1 MNAPAEHHYNRIEEA
16 TRQPYTRHAVRDFR
30 VVLESVFRN
39 LTAEENRSF
48 SNLYGRI
55 EYVFDRRGVE
65 PRMRDQV
72 HALRI
77 LANRLSHDHRDPTRD
92 EYLLALKAVC
102 MTVEHFCGAPV
113 PASLSSL
120 YASLG
125 DRSFVRERHAGGE
138 TVALMKPI
146 ILEVGELRRTS
157 DGRAFFTLRCREE
170 EYGDFDLQ
178 LWQMENSDLVRLQPL
193 LRPWQTLYVSDCRRS
208 EGREGY
214 FSSTGKSQIVLEP
227 DILVDI
233 SDLAECFSG
242 RQSNPLIA
250 LIRKLMPQEASAA
263 TFKGNMV
270 NTLLDEATRTEQP
283 EFKTAFRNAVAEH
296 VLQAVALGREELN
309 SIYEN
314 IRTGHWDNV
323 ISVADSVREKP
334 VRIEPSFLSARY
346 GLQGRLDLLVED
358 ADDPLRKDVYELKS
372 GKAPDYNVW
381 SNNEMQVV
389 GYNLLMRSAFGQGR
403 TGSSA
408 ILYSAAAA
416 TPLRNV
422 TSTLASENRLL
433 AVRNVF
439 VAHLLAIAAGDD
451 AVLDSIR
458 PDAGMDLPSF
468 LRDDFGRYHAA
479 YSVAD
484 ELTKTYY
491 RRFLGF
497 VLREF
502 LNAKCGL
509 FSSTEREEDGDGFA
523 ALWLQDEETKALSF
537 GILRRMRFSRFE
549 EEVSRVHFLIEEPQH
564 HNFRIGDTV
573 IIYPRGAGGLAPLE
587 QQVLKARIDRLTQDT
602 CSVSLN
608 NRQLDASYFERD
620 VEWVIEHDLY
630 ESNHWHSTRS
640 LFNILL
646 PSNRERFDR
655 LIGRREPVC
664 HSSGTVAGEDLN
676 DNQRQIL
683 RESLDA
689 RDYHL
694 VQGPPGTG
702 KTSTYL
708 TRLSKELLA
717 DTGSIVIVAFT
728 NRAVDEI
735 ALRLTDAEVPFIRL
749 GGRQS
754 RAEAELSAMVG
765 KGKGGLEEAS
775 ERIRSNRVFLAT
787 VATMNTRLEVL
798 ARLKD
803 DLHTLIVDEASQLTE
818 PALIGLVMR
827 FRKFILI
834 GDQNQLP
841 PVVTQSPHFCRVT
854 DPILLEAGIR
864 TLDRS
869 LFERMIEQSQRRGWS
884 KSYGMLT
891 THFRMHA
898 EIASLIDPWYGHRL
912 RCGSEAQRADYEFLG
927 PEDGR
932 WKRVLSAGRVVF
944 IPSPHEMTSKYH
956 DTEARRIVS
965 LLKYLRDSG
974 GASFKPEHVGVVTPW
989 RTQIGLI
996 RNLLGAESNLQEVN
1010 IDTVERFQGSENRI
1024 ILVSMAV
1031 YHPAQLALLRS
1042 PGVFRYRE
1050 DDEKE
1055 TEVSL
1060 DRKLLVTLSR
1070 AKQQILFFGDE
1081 RVLKSNP
1088 HYASVIERM
1097 QRVEI
1102 AEKGVWGL

>member
-1 MNAPAEHHYNRIEEA
+1 MNPPAEHHYNRIEEA
-16 TRQPYTRHAVRDFR
+16 TRQPFTRHAVRDFR
-30 VVLESVFRN
+30 VVLESVFRH
-39 LTAEENRSF
+39 LTAEDRRSF

-55 EYVFDRRGVE
+55 EYVFDKRSVE
-65 PRMRDQV
+65 PRMREQV
-72 HALRI
+72 HSLRI
-77 LANRLSHDHRDPTRD
+77 LSNRLSHEHREPTRD

-102 MTVEHFCGAPV
+102 MTVEHFLSMPV
-113 PASLSSL
+113 PRGLASL
-120 YASLG
+120 YASTG
-125 DRSFVRERHAGGE
+125 DRLFVRERHAARE
-138 TVALMKPI
+138 TIALMKPL
-146 ILEVGELRRTS
+146 ILEVGGLNRTV
-157 DGRAFFTLRCREE
+157 DGRAHFTLKCREE
-170 EYGDFDLQ
+170 EFGDFDLQ
-178 LWQMENSDLVRLQPL
+178 LWHTEHNDIVRIQRL
-193 LRPWQTLYVSDCRRS
+193 LRPWQTLHVSECRRS
-208 EGREGY
+208 EGMEGR
-214 FSSTGKSQIVLEP
+214 FSSTGRSQIVLEP

-233 SDLAECFSG
+233 SDLAECFSA

-270 NTLLDEATRTEQP
+270 NTLLDEATRTEEP
-283 EFKTAFRNAVAEH
+283 EFMSAFRNAVAEH
-296 VLQAVALGREELN
+296 VLQAVALGRNELN
-309 SIYEN
+309 SIYES
-314 IRTGHWDNV
+314 IRTSHWGNV
-323 ISVADSVREKP
+323 MTAAESVREKP

-346 GLQGRLDLLVED
+346 GIQGRLDLLVED
-358 ADDPLRKDVYELKS
+358 GEDPLRKDVYELKS
-372 GKAPDYNVW
+372 GKAPDYDVW

-389 GYNLLMRSAFGQGR
+389 GYNMLLRSAFGEAR

-408 ILYSAAAA
+408 ILYSAAQQN
-416 TPLRNV
+416 PLRNV

-439 VAHLLAIAAGDD
+439 VAHLLAIAAGDYS
-451 AVLDSIR
+451 VLDTIR
-458 PDAGMDLPSF
+458 TDAGEDLPSF
-468 LRDDFGRYHAA
+468 LRDEFGRYQAA
-479 YSVAD
+479 YGGAD
-484 ELTKTYY
+484 ELTATYY
-491 RRFLGF
+491 RRYLGF

-509 FSSTEREEDGDGFA
+509 FSSTGREEEGDGFA
-523 ALWLQDEETKALSF
+523 ALWLQDEETKAQAF

-549 EEVSRVHFLIEEPQH
+549 EETSRVHFLIQEPQH

-573 IIYPRGAGGLAPLE
+573 IIYPRGGQGLAPLE
-587 QQVLKARIDRLTQDT
+587 QQVLKARIDRLSQDT
-602 CSVSLN
+602 CSISLN
-608 NRQLDASYFERD
+608 NRQLDSSYFDRE
-620 VEWVIEHDLY
+620 VEWIIEHDLY

-640 LFNILL
+640 LFHILL
-646 PSNRERFDR
+646 PSNRDRFDR
-655 LIGRREPVC
+655 LVGRKKPAFQRQR
-664 HSSGTVAGEDLN
+664 TVGGEGLN
-676 DNQRQIL
+676 ENQRQIL
-683 RESLDA
+683 QESVDA
-689 RDYHL
+689 CDYHL

-708 TRLSKELLA
+708 TRLVGELL
-717 DTGSIVIVAFT
+717 TEKGSVVVVAFT

-735 ALRLTDAEVPFIRL
+735 AQRLSEAELPFIRL

-798 ARLKD
+798 AKLKQ
-803 DLHTLIVDEASQLTE
+803 DLDTLIVDEASQLTE
-818 PALIGLVMR
+818 PALIGLVMK

-841 PVVTQSPHFCRVT
+841 PVVKQSPHHCEVKDT
-854 DPILLEAGIR
+854 VLLEAGIR
-864 TLDRS
+864 NLDRS
-869 LFERMIEQSQRRGWS
+869 LFERMMEQSQRKGW
-884 KSYGMLT
+884 KESYGMLT

-898 EIASLIDPWYGHRL
+898 EIAALIDPWYGNRL
-912 RCGSEAQRADYEFLG
+912 RCGGEEQQSPFSFTG

-932 WKRVLSAGRVVF
+932 WKRILSAGRVVF
-944 IPSPHEMTSKYH
+944 VPSPHEMTSKYH
-956 DTEARRIVS
+956 ETEANRIVA
-965 LLKYLRDSG
+965 LLKYLRDAE
-974 GASFKPEHVGVVTPW
+974 GASFRTDHVGVVTPW

-996 RNLLGAESNLQEVN
+996 RNLLGVDGGLQEIN

-1031 YHPAQLALLRS
+1031 YHPAQLELLRS

-1050 DDEKE
+1050 GEGDE

-1070 AKQQILFFGDE
+1070 AKQQVVMFGDE

-1088 HYASVIERM
+1088 HYAAVIGRM
-1097 QRVEI
+1097 KRMEV
-1102 AEKGVWGL
+1102 ADKGLWGV

>member
-1 MNAPAEHHYNRIEEA
+1 MNPPAEHHYNRIEEA

-30 VVLESVFRN
+30 VVLESVFRH
-39 LTAEENRSF
+39 LTAEDRRSF

-55 EYVFDRRGVE
+55 EYVFDKRGVE
-65 PRMRDQV
+65 PLMREQV
-72 HALRI
+72 HSLRI
-77 LANRLSHDHRDPTRD
+77 LSNRLSHEHREPTRD

-102 MTVEHFCGAPV
+102 MTVEHFFGTSV
-113 PASLSSL
+113 PKPLSAL
-120 YASLG
+120 YAATG
-125 DRSFVRERHAGGE
+125 DRLFLREKVAARE
-138 TVALMKPI
+138 TVSLMKPVV
-146 ILEVGELRRTS
+146 LEVGELKRTAE
-157 DGRAFFTLRCREE
+157 GRAFFTLRCREE
-170 EYGDFDLQ
+170 EFGEFDLQ
-178 LWQMENSDLVRLQPL
+178 LWHTEHNDIVRLQTL
-193 LRPWQTLYVSDCRRS
+193 LRPWQTLNVSECRRS
-208 EGREGY
+208 EGRDGHY
-214 FSSTGKSQIVLEP
+214 SSTGKSQIVLEP

-270 NTLLDEATRTEQP
+270 NTLLDEATRSEEP
-283 EFKTAFRNAVAEH
+283 EFKTAFRNAVADH
-296 VLQAVALGREELN
+296 VLQAVALGRNELN
-309 SIYEN
+309 AIYES

-323 ISVADSVREKP
+323 MKVADSVREKP
-334 VRIEPSFLSARY
+334 VRIEPSFLSSRY

-358 ADDPLRKDVYELKS
+358 ADEPLRKDVYELKS
-372 GKAPDYNVW
+372 GKAPEYNVW

-389 GYNLLMRSAFGQGR
+389 GYNLLLRSAFGESR

-408 ILYSAAAA
+408 ILYSAAPEN
-416 TPLRNV
+416 PLRNV

-439 VAHLLAIAAGDD
+439 VAQLIAIASGDD
-451 AVLDSIR
+451 SVLDSIR
-458 PDAGMDLPSF
+458 PDAGADLPPF
-468 LRDDFGRYHAA
+468 LRDDFARYHTA
-479 YSVAD
+479 YRGAD
-484 ELTKTYY
+484 ELTRTYY
-491 RRFLGF
+491 RRYLGF
-497 VLREF
+497 VTREF
-502 LNAKCGL
+502 LHAKCGL

-523 ALWLQDEETKALSF
+523 ALWLQDEESKAQAF

-549 EEVSRVHFLIEEPQH
+549 EETSRVHFLIQMPQH

-573 IIYPRGAGGLAPLE
+573 IIYPRGVQGLAPLE

-608 NRQLDASYFERD
+608 NRQLDASYFDRE

-630 ESNHWHSTRS
+630 ESNHWHSTRA
-640 LFNILL
+640 LFHILV

-655 LIGRREPVC
+655 LIGRRQPNFRR
-664 HSSGTVAGEDLN
+664 SKTVSAEGLN
-676 DNQRQIL
+676 ENQRQIL
-683 RESLDA
+683 QESLDA
-689 RDYHL
+689 CDYHL

-708 TRLSKELLA
+708 TRLVGELLT
-717 DTGSIVIVAFT
+717 DKGSVVVVAFT

-735 ALRLTDAEVPFIRL
+735 AQRLSEAEVPFIRL

-798 ARLKD
+798 AKLRQ
-803 DLHTLIVDEASQLTE
+803 DLDTLIVDEASQLTE
-818 PALIGLVMR
+818 PALIGLVMK

-841 PVVTQSPHFCRVT
+841 PVVTQSPHFCRVE
-854 DPILLEAGIR
+854 DPVLIEAGIR
-864 TLDRS
+864 SLDRS
-869 LFERMIEQSQRRGWS
+869 LFERMMEQSQRKEW
-884 KSYGMLT
+884 KESYGMLT

-898 EIASLIDPWYGHRL
+898 EIAALIAPWYGNRL
-912 RCGSEAQRADYEFLG
+912 RCGSDEQRSPYEFTG
-927 PEDGR
+927 PEDGT
-932 WKRVLSAGRVVF
+932 WKRVLAAGRVVF
-944 IPSPHEMTSKYH
+944 VPSPHEMTSKYH
-956 DTEARRIVS
+956 ETEANRVVS
-965 LLKYLRDSG
+965 LLRYLRNAE
-974 GASFKPEHVGVVTPW
+974 GASFRPEHVGVVTPW

-996 RNLLGAESNLQEVN
+996 RNLLGVDGGLQEIN
-1010 IDTVERFQGSENRI
+1010 IDTVERFQGSENPI

-1031 YHPAQLALLRS
+1031 YHPAQLELLRS
-1042 PGVFRYRE
+1042 PGVFRSSE
-1050 DDEKE
+1050 SGGDEA
-1055 TEVSL
+1055 EVSL

-1070 AKQQILFFGDE
+1070 AKRQIVLFGDE

-1088 HYASVIERM
+1088 HYASVIGRM
-1097 QRVEI
+1097 HRMEV
-1102 AEKGVWGL
+1102 AEKGVWGV